1 MDFRDQ
7 IKQTLQVA
15 TDTAEKEAE
24 EKRILRLN
32 AFCNTVKYH
41 IADKASHHTDR
52 NVPFKIRMRLICT
65 EPFDID
71 EGPRRGS
78 LYQTFTKTSQA
89 KLSKEVVA
97 FENDVRAELKK
108 DGIIV
113 GKWQMYKMPKE
124 LDEELALPSSDPDFP
139 DIFKLYLDDN
149 TKLDQ
154 YYLDPYSPFTIK
166 EVEDRSGGSV
176 RLSYTYTQDTMKI
189 MDPLGATLIL
199 PISFKL

>member
-15 TDTAEKEAE
+15 TDIAEKEAE
-24 EKRILRLN
+24 ENRILRLN
-32 AFCNTVKYH
+32 AFCDTVKYH

-52 NVPFKIRMRLICT
+52 NVPFKIKMRLICT
-65 EPFDID
+65 EPFDLE
-71 EGPRRGS
+71 EGARRGS

-89 KLSKEVVA
+89 TLSKDVLD
-97 FENDVRAELKK
+97 FESDIRAELKK

-113 GKWQMYKMPKE
+113 GKWQMYKVPNE
-124 LDEELALPSSDPDFP
+124 LDEELYLPSSDPNFP
-139 DIFKLYLDDN
+139 ENFKLYLDDN

-166 EVEDRSGGSV
+166 EVEDRSGGAA
-176 RLSYTYTQDTMKI
+176 RYSYTYTQDTMKI
-189 MDPLGATLIL
+189 MEPVGATLII
-199 PISFKL
+199 PITFKL